1 MCYQC
6 QLKSQNGSY
15 KLISADSMATDSYYL
30 FCHSDRMQQPNPVHM
45 AGKRLNWVP
54 GSSFFCPFPRFS
66 KESTVI
72 VKDKLKID
80 VVIVLEIEIDANQ
93 SVG

>member
-1 MCYQC
+1 
-6 QLKSQNGSY
+6 
-15 KLISADSMATDSYYL
+15 
-30 FCHSDRMQQPNPVHM
+30 M
-45 AGKRLNWVP
+45 AGKGLNFGLYI
-54 GSSFFCPFPRFS
+54 GSSFFFQL
-66 KESTVI
+66 T